1 MTEKELRRLKRDE
14 LLQMIFYLIK
24 KNEEISAELESL
36 KAEKNTEY
44 SRISDEDVLRI
55 AAAVKEELRNDGGM

>member
-14 LLQMIFYLIK
+14 LLQMIFFLIK
-24 KNEEISAELESL
+24 KNEELSAELESL
-36 KAEKNTEY
+36 KAEKRSEY

-55 AAAVKEELRNDGGM
+55 AAAVKEEFRNDGSM